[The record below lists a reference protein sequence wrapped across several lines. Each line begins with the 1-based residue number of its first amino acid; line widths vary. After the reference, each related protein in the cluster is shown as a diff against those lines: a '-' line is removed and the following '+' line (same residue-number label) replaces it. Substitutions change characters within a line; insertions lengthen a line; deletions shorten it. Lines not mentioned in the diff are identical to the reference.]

1 MKKTEEFDYLVVGSG
16 SSGSVVAGRLASES
30 GARVLLLEAGG
41 DNRSLLVRM
50 PKGIARL
57 VLKPEY
63 TWQYAVPG
71 NPDTGRTDEVW
82 LRGKG
87 LGGSSAI
94 NGMIWSRGHPSDYG
108 RWEAVAG
115 SDWGWQNMLAAYRA
129 VEDHELGESDLRG
142 GGGPVTISSG
152 SYRYPLTRRMISA
165 GKEMGLQVCP
175 DLNDS
180 PAPRVGYYSHNI
192 RRGRRVSAADA
203 YVTAASR
210 DSGLMVWTGAQV
222 QRVLFDGDRACGV
235 EVIHNGRRQTVGAR
249 REVIVCA
256 GALESPRLL
265 QLSGIGPE
273 PVLREAGVAPLV
285 VSPDVGRRL
294 REHLAI
300 SMPFRIKE
308 AGGNHRSFHGL
319 GLAASVT
326 NYALRRR
333 GALATGPFEV
343 GAFARIGEG
352 PGDPDLQLYFG
363 GFTFAMSDDHHPV
376 PLSQID
382 RNPGL
387 TIYGQLLQLES
398 EGDLRIAS
406 AKPEDAPLIRPN
418 WLATERDRR
427 MAVEALRYM
436 REYAGQPALKSVI
449 IDELSPGAAV
459 REDAD
464 LLRSFHELATCGLH
478 ATGTCRMGRDVDS
491 VVDERLRVRGVRG
504 LRVVD
509 CSVMPSPVSGNT
521 NAPAIAAG
529 YIAADMIMGD
539 AA

>member
-1 MKKTEEFDYLVVGSG
+1 MNEAEVFDYIVVGAG
-16 SSGSVVAGRLASES
+16 SSGSALAGRLGAES

-41 DNRSLLVRM
+41 DNRGLSVRV

-63 TWQYAVPG
+63 TWQYQVPG
-71 NPDTGRTDEVW
+71 NAETGRTDEVW

-94 NGMIWSRGHPSDYG
+94 NGMIWSRGHPSDYA

-115 SDWGWQNMLAAYRA
+115 PGWGWQRMLEAYRA
-129 VEDHELGESDLRG
+129 IENHELGATELRG
-142 GGGPVTISSG
+142 SGGPVTISSG
-152 SYRYPLTRRMISA
+152 SYRYPMTQRMIRA
-165 GKEMGLQVCP
+165 GEEMGLTSCE

-192 RRGRRVSAADA
+192 RRGQRVSAADA
-203 YVTAASR
+203 YVSHGRSAGDLT
-210 DSGLMVWTGAQV
+210 VWTQARAL
-222 QRVLFDGDRACGV
+222 RVLFDGDRACGV
-235 EVIHNGRRQTVGAR
+235 DILRDGQRQTVRAS
-249 REVIVCA
+249 REVILSA

-273 PVLREAGVAPLV
+273 SVLREAGITPVC
-285 VSPDVGRRL
+285 VSPDVGSRL

-300 SMPFRIKE
+300 SMPFRVSDS
-308 AGGNHRSFHGL
+308 GGNHRSFYGL
-319 GLAASVT
+319 GLAASVA

-343 GAFARIGEG
+343 GAFARVGEG
-352 PGDPDLQLYFG
+352 PGDPDLQLYLG

-382 RNPGL
+382 RRPGL

-398 EGDLRIAS
+398 EGEIRITSQDPS
-406 AKPEDAPLIRPN
+406 AAAVIRPN
-418 WLATERDRR
+418 WLATERDRS
-427 MAVEALRYM
+427 MAVAALRYM
-436 REYAGQPALKSVI
+436 REYAAQPALSSI
-449 IDELSPGAAV
+449 ITREVSPGDSV
-459 REDAD
+459 RTDAE
-464 LLRSFHELATCGLH
+464 LLRAFHSLATCGLH
-478 ATGTCRMGRDVDS
+478 ATGTCRMGLDEAA
-491 VVDERLRVRGVRG
+491 VVDEKLRVRGVQG
-504 LRVVD
+504 LRIVD

-529 YIAADMIMGD
+529 YIAADIILGD
-539 AA
+539 AV